1 LDPAV
6 LLATAKGEQNLST
19 PLHGYGLI
27 REKKVKL
34 EEGGYR
40 LIVIMPY
47 DELRLIERMR
57 CAPAQ

>member
-1 LDPAV
+1 M
-6 LLATAKGEQNLST
+6 LATAKGEQNLST